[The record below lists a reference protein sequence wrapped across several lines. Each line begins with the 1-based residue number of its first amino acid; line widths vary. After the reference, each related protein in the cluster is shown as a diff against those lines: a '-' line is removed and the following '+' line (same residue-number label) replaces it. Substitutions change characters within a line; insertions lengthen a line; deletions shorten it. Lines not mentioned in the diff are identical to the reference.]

1 MKYGIEKTL
10 LLVGCL
16 LLAIGSLM
24 LVSNSHAADMG
35 SENTV
40 STSCITRA
48 TCLEYNNRFC
58 SSS

>member
-24 LVSNSHAADMG
+24 LVSTSHAAG
-35 SENTV
+35 PNSKSRV
-40 STSCITRA
+40 CIVN
-48 TCLEYNNRFC
+48 YVC
-58 SSS
+58 SPDGAQRNPGR